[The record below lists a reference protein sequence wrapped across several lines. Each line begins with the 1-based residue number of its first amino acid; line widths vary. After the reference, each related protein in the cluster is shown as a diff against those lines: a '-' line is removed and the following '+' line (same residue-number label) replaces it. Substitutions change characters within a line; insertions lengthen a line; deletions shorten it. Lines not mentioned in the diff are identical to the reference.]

1 MGFNRNQSAH
11 RREIEDIYI
20 MTKVSVEQGVIIL
33 NLYVIKK
40 TPNMIVEN
48 KD

>member
-1 MGFNRNQSAH
+1 
-11 RREIEDIYI
+11 

-48 KD
+48 KDWIQTEVEKFPI

>member
-1 MGFNRNQSAH
+1 
-11 RREIEDIYI
+11 

-48 KD
+48 NFL